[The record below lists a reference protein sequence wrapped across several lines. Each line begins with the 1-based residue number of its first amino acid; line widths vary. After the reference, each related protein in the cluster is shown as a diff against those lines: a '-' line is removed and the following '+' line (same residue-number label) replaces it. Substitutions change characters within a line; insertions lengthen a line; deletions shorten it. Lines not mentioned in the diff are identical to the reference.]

1 MKAVG
6 FLLGV
11 ILVSATLFVA
21 VRWMSQ
27 QKVVEFSPAPP
38 ASIEGRSVPT
48 LVRDLHNGE
57 VESEASVSTT
67 GSTKSSENVAAIEST
82 VATIPSVAGMEF
94 IGAFDDGSGEDEE
107 HPADFGGGF
116 ASERSLKNDSG
127 VPPLARRS
135 DKQDS
140 VLTNM
145 PATITNEA
153 DSPVQLPSNAG
164 VGDKLAPTA
173 ETTELESPTQTSV
186 RPSDQSG
193 DDEAD
198 GKNLK
203 ELPVSLD
210 GDAASELDE
219 VAGESSPLRSELK
232 QFVFWSPFV
241 SRFSARGFAES
252 LTIRSGIP
260 IEVVKS
266 PKGYR
271 MALRYRNDIDLQA
284 QIAAIEETTR
294 LRLH

>member
-27 QKVVEFSPAPP
+27 HKVVDFSPAPP
-38 ASIEGRSVPT
+38 ASIEGRSAPA
-48 LVRDLHNGE
+48 LVRDLQNGE
-57 VESEASVSTT
+57 IKSEASVSAT

-82 VATIPSVAGMEF
+82 AATIASVADMDF
-94 IGAFDDGSGEDEE
+94 IGAFDDESGEDEE

-116 ASERSLKNDSG
+116 ASKRSLKNDSG

-135 DKQDS
+135 DKHDS
-140 VLTNM
+140 VITNT
-145 PATITNEA
+145 PTTITNDT
-153 DSPVQLPSNAG
+153 DSPVQLLSNAG
-164 VGDKLAPTA
+164 VGDKFAQIAATA
-173 ETTELESPTQTSV
+173 EPESTTQTSV
-186 RPSDQSG
+186 RPSNQTV
-193 DDEAD
+193 DDEAVS
-198 GKNLK
+198 KKLR
-203 ELPVSLD
+203 ELPVTFD
-210 GDAASELDE
+210 GDAASDLDE
-219 VAGESSPLRSELK
+219 VAGESSPLKSELN
-232 QFVFWSPFV
+232 QFVFWSPFM

-252 LTIRSGIP
+252 LTDRSGIP

-271 MALRYRNDIDLQA
+271 MALRYRNDVDLQA

-294 LRLH
+294 LRLQ